1 MVFRNS
7 KVIKYFALIVFLIF
21 NINGVSTS
29 NSTGLNLISKTKT
42 TAKKKDKEGIPKYP
56 AALTENVSFK
66 LDSVFKRYNKRQ
78 DFHGSVLVAK
88 NGKLIFSKQYGYA
101 DFGKKI
107 KLDNQNTFQLAS
119 VSKQFTAASILILF
133 EKGLLKLDDKVTKY
147 YPDFPYE
154 DVTIRHLLNHTSG
167 LPQYFYLA
175 EKEWKKEKAPTNAE
189 MMEMMAEF
197 KLQHYFKSGSRFD
210 YSNTGYFVLASLVEK
225 ISGKSYPDFVEEHI
239 FKPLDMTNSYVYRF
253 EQDGIVDNQLYG
265 FRIYRGWR
273 HIKIPGTVNDAITGD
288 KNVYSTAEDLFKW
301 INGLNSGK
309 IISKST
315 LDQMYTKGLTKYG
328 KKVPYGFGFRID
340 DKDVEKVVYHYG
352 KWNGFATSIKQY
364 TDSEITIITLEHSN
378 FRSMNHL
385 NETVKRIVVQNF
397 DEDVEI

>member
-1 MVFRNS
+1 MVFKNS

-29 NSTGLNLISKTKT
+29 NSSEFPLVDKTKST
-42 TAKKKDKEGIPKYP
+42 HKKKEEPGIPKYP
-56 AALTENVSFK
+56 IALTKNVSLK

-78 DFHGSVLVAK
+78 DFHGSILVAK
-88 NGKLIFSKQYGYA
+88 SGKLIFSKQYGYA
-101 DFGKKI
+101 DFSKKI
-107 KLDNQNTFQLAS
+107 LLDNNDAFQLAS
-119 VSKQFTAASILILF
+119 VSKQFTAVSILILY

-147 YPDFPYE
+147 YPDFPYDE
-154 DVTIRHLLNHTSG
+154 VTIRHLLNHTSG

-225 ISGKSYPDFVEEHI
+225 ISGKSYPDFVEENV
-239 FKPLDMTNSYVYRF
+239 FKPLDMTNTYVYRF
-253 EQDGIVDNQLYG
+253 GQDPIVADQLYG
-265 FRIYRGWR
+265 YRIYRGWR

-301 INGLNSGK
+301 INGLNAGK

-315 LDQMYTKGLTKYG
+315 LNQMYTKGLTKYG

-340 DKDVEKVVYHYG
+340 DKDVEKVIYHYG

-385 NETVKRIVVQNF
+385 NETVKSIVAQNF
-397 DEDVEI
+397 DENGV